1 MRDGVGWRGPLSKWC
16 MLRAMTSLR
25 LRHIDR
31 YMPHT
36 RCTGTLH
43 AATARK
49 RRDTD
54 RATPSADAWMRR
66 WREAGMASA
75 YREVRTGVR
84 PDLRTS
90 LCEWSSPRVVRV
102 STRRRCSG
110 CCTRAHK
117 YAFPL
122 PTSSH
127 APARTPARA
136 QAHTCACSR
145 GTCFW
150 FRPGQVFTPVC
161 WRDYDGSVS

>member
-1 MRDGVGWRGPLSKWC
+1 MRDGVGWHGPHSTWR
-16 MLRAMTSLR
+16 MLRAMAPLR

-54 RATPSADAWMRR
+54 RAPPSADACMRR

-75 YREVRTGVR
+75 YRELRTGVR
-84 PDLRTS
+84 PYLRT
-90 LCEWSSPRVVRV
+90 LRVVETPRGARA
-102 STRRRCSG
+102 RRRCSG

-127 APARTPARA
+127 APART

-150 FRPGQVFTPVC
+150 FPSGAGFFTPGC
-161 WRDYDGSVS
+161 WRDYEGSVS